1 MFSIVT
7 DRLTHSLLSSLIELD
22 LGTNDFKIGEIK
34 RIEDNWSNETD
45 GDYLI
50 FNVEFEGS
58 ILGTQ
63 TAMYKTEFGVIEWS
77 GGKKRVLAHLSY
89 PRSLVGALF
98 QGDDFLC
105 VVTRTEWRLDGTTD
119 IYLRAVHHHD
129 ETYIV
134 SDDDMNQFGSLSD
147 KLGYLHQ

>member
-34 RIEDNWSNETD
+34 RIEDDWSNQTD

-58 ILGTQ
+58 TLGKQ

-89 PRSLVGALF
+89 PRTLTA
-98 QGDDFLC
+98 
-105 VVTRTEWRLDGTTD
+105 
-119 IYLRAVHHHD
+119 
-129 ETYIV
+129 
-134 SDDDMNQFGSLSD
+134 
-147 KLGYLHQ
+147 